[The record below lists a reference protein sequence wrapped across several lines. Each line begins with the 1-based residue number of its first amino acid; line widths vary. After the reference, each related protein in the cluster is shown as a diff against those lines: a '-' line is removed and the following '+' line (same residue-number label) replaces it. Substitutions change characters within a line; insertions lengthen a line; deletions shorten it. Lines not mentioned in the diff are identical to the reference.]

1 MAMDCWLYFILQVLW
16 SECYLCKV
24 NMMETSNTISSTLAA
39 MEKLVGR
46 NQNLRGKVEALQMW
60 VF

>member
-1 MAMDCWLYFILQVLW
+1 MLW

-24 NMMETSNTISSTLAA
+24 DVMETSNAISSTLAA

-46 NQNLRGKVEALQMW
+46 NENLRGKVEVLQKW
-60 VF
+60 VFDFNILKYL